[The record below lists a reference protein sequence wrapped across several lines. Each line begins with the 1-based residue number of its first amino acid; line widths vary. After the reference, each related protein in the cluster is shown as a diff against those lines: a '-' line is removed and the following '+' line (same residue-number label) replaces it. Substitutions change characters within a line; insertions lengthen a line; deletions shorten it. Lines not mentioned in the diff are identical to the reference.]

1 MIRCVHYLPGVRLEA
16 GGVARA
22 VLDFCR
28 VFASLGHKVTLAT
41 SDATDVP
48 KEWREP
54 GAARPGLPR
63 VAMVDPPRGPLQRL
77 PRSTLEAM
85 AGLLRDADVLH
96 VHELWSLSSL
106 QVAGVARRAGVPY
119 VVSIHG
125 MLDDWSMAQKRL
137 KKRLY
142 LALAGNRLLAGAAR
156 VHCTARAEL
165 DQVRRWLPRENGVVL
180 PLVMDFADYAAL
192 PGPDMARA
200 KFPSIQGEGWKLL
213 FLSRVHPKKGVEVLI
228 RAAAELRRRGR
239 SCQVL
244 IAGPGEAAYVASL
257 EALARENGIGDAT
270 HFPGMVRGAEKL
282 SLYEAADVFVLPT
295 SQENFGLV
303 LVEALA
309 CGAPVVTTRGVDIWQ
324 ELQAAGAEI
333 ADAQP
338 AAVADAI
345 ERIMANDPASRGQR
359 GRDWVLENL
368 DPSRVAGEYAEM
380 YRGVRPKEAPASKL
394 AR

>member
-1 MIRCVHYLPGVRLEA
+1 VHYLPGVRLEA

-28 VFASLGHKVTLAT
+28 VFASLGHEVTLAT

-48 KEWREP
+48 TEWREP
-54 GAARPGLPR
+54 GAPRPGLPR
-63 VAMVDPPRGPLQRL
+63 VALIDPPRGPLQRV
-77 PRSTLEAM
+77 PRTTLDAM
-85 AGLLRDADVLH
+85 AGLLRDADALH
-96 VHELWSLSSL
+96 VHEVWSPSSL
-106 QVAGVARRAGVPY
+106 QCAGVARRAGVPY

-125 MLDDWSMAQKRL
+125 MLDDWSMAQKRP
-137 KKRLY
+137 KKRMY
-142 LALAGNRLLAGAAR
+142 LALAGNRLLGGAAR

-165 DQVRRWLPRENGVVL
+165 DQVRRWLPRDNGVVL
-180 PLVMDFADYAAL
+180 PLVMDLADYAAL
-192 PGPDMARA
+192 PGPDVARA
-200 KFPSIQGEGWKLL
+200 KFPSIDGDGWKLL

-239 SCQVL
+239 ACRVL
-244 IAGPGEAAYVASL
+244 IAGPGEPAYVASL
-257 EALARENGIGDAT
+257 EALARANGIGDAT
-270 HFPGMVRGAEKL
+270 HVLGMVRGAGKL

-333 ADAQP
+333 VDARP

-345 ERIMANDPASRGQR
+345 ERIMAADPAVRGRR

-368 DPSRVAGEYAEM
+368 DPARVAAGYVEM
-380 YRGVRPKEAPASKL
+380 YGSIAGEGRPAGKL